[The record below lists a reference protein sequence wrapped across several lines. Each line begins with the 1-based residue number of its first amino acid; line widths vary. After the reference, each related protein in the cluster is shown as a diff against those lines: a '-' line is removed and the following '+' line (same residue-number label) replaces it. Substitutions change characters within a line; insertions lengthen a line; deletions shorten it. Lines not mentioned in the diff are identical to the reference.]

1 MGHGYPE
8 WEPARIGARVAVK
21 TGSRAA
27 SGAFRPM
34 IVRAT
39 FLPASGRVRRRAR
52 RRPRLPFAGRT
63 RGRIRLSLLLLV
75 SLV

>member
-1 MGHGYPE
+1 M
-8 WEPARIGARVAVK
+8 AVK

-39 FLPASGRVRRRAR
+39 FLRASGCMRRRAGT
-52 RRPRLPFAGRT
+52 RPRSSCAERM
-63 RGRIRLSLLLLV
+63 RGRIRLSLLLV